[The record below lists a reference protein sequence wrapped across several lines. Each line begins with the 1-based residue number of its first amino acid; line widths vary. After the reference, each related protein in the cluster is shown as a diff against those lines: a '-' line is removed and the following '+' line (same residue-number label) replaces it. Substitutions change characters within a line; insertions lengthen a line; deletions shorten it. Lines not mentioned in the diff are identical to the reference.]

1 MTDTFDTFQPVNRP
15 TPAEPLR
22 GLTVLVV
29 EDSRF
34 ASEALRLMCL
44 HSGARVRRADCLRS
58 AERHLSTYRPSVTI
72 VDLVLPD
79 GSGLDLIG
87 RLDGRVPRL
96 PVILAT
102 SGDPGMESA
111 ARDAGA
117 QGFLA
122 KPLDDLYT
130 FQRTVIGALPGHAR
144 PGRFEVKATAIAPD
158 PATLREDLAIAGR
171 TLRTATPGPEADY
184 VAQFLAGLGRSTADR
199 DLEEAAASLRG
210 LPLGQAAERLEKLRG
225 LVVAR
230 LRAGQV
236 GARL

>member
-1 MTDTFDTFQPVNRP
+1 
-15 TPAEPLR
+15 
-22 GLTVLVV
+22 
-29 EDSRF
+29 
-34 ASEALRLMCL
+34 L

-122 KPLDDLYT
+122 KPLDDL
-130 FQRTVIGALPGHAR
+130 
-144 PGRFEVKATAIAPD
+144 
-158 PATLREDLAIAGR
+158 
-171 TLRTATPGPEADY
+171 
-184 VAQFLAGLGRSTADR
+184 
-199 DLEEAAASLRG
+199 
-210 LPLGQAAERLEKLRG
+210 
-225 LVVAR
+225 
-230 LRAGQV
+230 
-236 GARL
+236 

>member
-1 MTDTFDTFQPVNRP
+1 
-15 TPAEPLR
+15 
-22 GLTVLVV
+22 
-29 EDSRF
+29 
-34 ASEALRLMCL
+34 
-44 HSGARVRRADCLRS
+44 
-58 AERHLSTYRPSVTI
+58 
-72 VDLVLPD
+72 LPD